1 MSDSDENAEVIKKA
15 VKACEDYQ
23 IMIDIAACSL
33 YDLRESLLTN
43 PTSQPSQQA
52 LRESEVSSWWSKS
65 ISSHLNI
72 SCANEARTPS
82 DIIILFP

>member
-52 LRESEVSSWWSKS
+52 LRESEVSS
-65 ISSHLNI
+65 
-72 SCANEARTPS
+72 
-82 DIIILFP
+82 